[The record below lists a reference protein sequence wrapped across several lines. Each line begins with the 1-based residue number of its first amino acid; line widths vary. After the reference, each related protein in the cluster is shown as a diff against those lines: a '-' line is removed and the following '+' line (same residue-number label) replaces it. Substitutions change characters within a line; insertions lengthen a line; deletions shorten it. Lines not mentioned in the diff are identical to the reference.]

1 MLRRATLRP
10 LQQAARQPTI
20 RAARRNLSSSTSP
33 LRASSKLTQ
42 EFDLNRLHSKR
53 RDYERNRTAFL
64 TAGAVAG
71 VISFIYTAWKLKQA
85 IDQKNAK
92 EGKSSSG
99 AVKFDAPPSIPT
111 EQFKTEAG
119 ELRKVILHDEDG
131 NEVVPTGDS
140 TVPLFPRTIDV
151 SLPLDTKQQSPL
163 AASIS
168 DSTGTQYTLV
178 GLGMRSV
185 TFIGINVYLV
195 GFYVAT
201 QDIARLQHY
210 LVKNVNPVATTLIP
224 SEKDTLR
231 QRLLDPVEGE
241 ALWDAILRDTKLR
254 SIIRISPVRDT
265 DFHHLRDG
273 FVRAIQARSSLNK
286 AAYSD
291 EAFGAAMKD
300 FKMLFNRGQVPKKKE
315 MLLCRNESGALA
327 VTYNAGS
334 ASGGKKPQ
342 REVLGTV
349 ADARLSHL
357 LWLNYLAGSKVA
369 SEPARKNIVEGVMEF
384 VERPVGTVATQVVA
398 THAV

>member
-1 MLRRATLRP
+1 MLRPATLRP
-10 LQQAARQPTI
+10 LQRAARQPALS
-20 RAARRNLSSSTSP
+20 AARRALYSS
-33 LRASSKLTQ
+33 RDSSKLSQ
-42 EFDLNRLHSKR
+42 EFDLNKLNAKR

-85 IDQKNAK
+85 INEKNAR
-92 EGKSSSG
+92 EGKSG
-99 AVKFDAPPSIPT
+99 AVKFDAPSNIPT

-119 ELRKVILHDEDG
+119 EMRKVVIHDEDG
-131 NEVVPTGDS
+131 NEVVPTGNS

-151 SLPLDTKQQSPL
+151 DLPLDKKQQSPI
-163 AASIS
+163 ATSIS

-195 GFYVAT
+195 GLYVAT

-210 LVKNVNPVATTLIP
+210 LVKNVNSVATTLIP

-241 ALWDAILRDTKLR
+241 ALWDAIMRDAKLR
-254 SIIRISPVRDT
+254 SVIRISPVRDT

-273 FVRAIQARSSLNK
+273 FVRAIQARSSLDK

-291 EAFGAAMKD
+291 EAFGTAIKD
-300 FKMLFNRGQVPKKKE
+300 FKALFNRGQVPKKKE

-327 VTYNAGS
+327 VTYDGGS
-334 ASGGKKPQ
+334 TGSTEKKPQ
-342 REVLGTV
+342 REVLGTIT
-349 ADARLSHL
+349 DERLSHL

-384 VERPVGTVATQVVA
+384 VERPVGTVATQVV
-398 THAV
+398 